1 MYAYILRRF
10 LYSVVVLL
18 VATFVIFIAVSEA
31 SDPLARLSFNPRITK
46 AEIAAQAHLK
56 HLDQPVVVRYGYWLK
71 DAVLHKFGSNLT
83 NGLPVW
89 PDIQRALGVTA
100 QIVIAVIILAIIIG
114 AAVGIYSA
122 VRQYSWFDYSATTL
136 TFIGFAMP
144 VFWLALILQVLFTNI
159 FLSWHVRIFYTN
171 GLSSASTHHFLLDR
185 LQHLALPVITLTAL
199 STANYSR
206 FMRASMLEV
215 LNADFTRTA
224 RAKGATERRV
234 VLVHVVRNA
243 LIPLVTQVAIDFG
256 GIFGGAIVTEN
267 VFNLAGM
274 GTLLLTGLSNGDPY
288 PVMAWL
294 AITATLVIFFNLVAD
309 ILYGVLDPRIRY
321 D

>member
-1 MYAYILRRF
+1 M
-10 LYSVVVLL
+10 V
-18 VATFVIFIAVSEA
+18 TFVIRRLLYSIPVLLATSFLIFTFVSVTA
-31 SDPLARLSFNPRITK
+31 DPLARLHANPRITQ
-46 AEIAAQAHLK
+46 AQIAAVAHEK
-56 HLDQPVVVRYGYWLK
+56 RLDRPIIIRYGYWLR
-71 DAVLHKFGSNLT
+71 DAVTNQFGTTMFSHQ
-83 NGLPVW
+83 PIW
-89 PDIQRALGVTA
+89 PQIKRVLGHTLQLLIVAQIIIVLLGVTIG
-100 QIVIAVIILAIIIG
+100 IV
-114 AAVGIYSA
+114 SA
-122 VRQYSWFDYSATTL
+122 LRQYSAFDYASTTL
-136 TFIGFAMP
+136 AFLGFAMP

-171 GLSSASTHHFLLDR
+171 GLSSASSHNFLLDR

-224 RAKGATERRV
+224 RAKGASEKRV

-267 VFNLAGM
+267 VFNLGGM
-274 GTLLLTGLSNGDPY
+274 GTLLLNGLSNGDPY

>member
-10 LYSVVVLL
+10 LYSVVVLF
-18 VATFVIFIAVSEA
+18 VATFVIFVAVSEA

-46 AEIAAQAHLK
+46 AEIALQAHLK
-56 HLDQPVVVRYGYWLK
+56 HLDKPVIERYWYWLK
-71 DAVLHKFGSNLT
+71 DATLHKFGSNLT

-100 QIVIAVIILAIIIG
+100 QIVIAVIVLAVLIG

-122 VRQYSWFDYSATTL
+122 VRQYSWFDYGATTL

-144 VFWLALILQVLFTNI
+144 VFWLALILQVAFTNI

-171 GLSSASTHHFLLDR
+171 GLSSPGSHHFLLDR
-185 LQHLALPVITLTAL
+185 IQHLALPVITLTAL

-224 RAKGATERRV
+224 RAKGASEKRV

-267 VFNLAGM
+267 VFNLGGM
-274 GTLLLTGLSNGDPY
+274 GTLLLNGLSNGDPY